1 MSEKLYQGIA
11 KLLIIKN
18 IVDFCIIHNSV
29 GKIFY
34 MCVYI
39 YINVGMQTHIWCRE
53 REMDSLLAN

>member
-39 YINVGMQTHIWCRE
+39 YINVGMQTHI
-53 REMDSLLAN
+53 